1 MHVPNVCKKQCNSKF
16 LQINAAANSK
26 EKLQIV
32 IL

>member
-16 LQINAAANSK
+16 LQINAANLK
-26 EKLQIV
+26 ENLQIV

>member
-16 LQINAAANSK
+16 LQINAANSK
-26 EKLQIV
+26 EKFQTV